1 MKKIIALSTFVVGLF
16 SVAPAFA
23 AANYIDL
30 SSVSSTELLAFAG
43 SIFTDL
49 WVLVVIAIGLPLG
62 FYVIRKVIAIIP
74 KR

>member
-23 AANYIDL
+23 ANYIDL

-43 SIFTDL
+43 NIFTDL
-49 WVLVVIAIGLPLG
+49 WVLIVIAIGLPLG